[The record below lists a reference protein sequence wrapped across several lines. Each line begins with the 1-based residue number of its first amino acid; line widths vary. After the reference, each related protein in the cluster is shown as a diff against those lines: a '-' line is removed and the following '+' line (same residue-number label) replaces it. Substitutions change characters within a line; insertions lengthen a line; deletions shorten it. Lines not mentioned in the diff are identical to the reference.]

1 MSITA
6 EELLSLTIS
15 VFSNSTF
22 ILAMLLILLLASA
35 FLGREIKITKK
46 MIISA
51 SGIIILE
58 ILLTVFSLLFDD
70 QVEWFMEKSGVLIL
84 GTEASQEAVT
94 YIGLIIY
101 SLIYNLA
108 AFAYAFVF
116 YFLAFKEKRLLR
128 AVESTLFLY
137 GYYLYVHNIIES
149 TIFYLMGGDD
159 EVISA
164 MSSYDEP
171 NLYMV
176 AVFILDLIITSL
188 LLMTVYLRFYRK
200 KRCYIVR
207 VRNRVLFII
216 WIIVFALIPSIPL
229 TTDSSD
235 PLRAELVS
243 IVFGIV
249 LPILGGFVPSFVVL
263 AAAEK
268 AHKDKSEYQ
277 ENYMKAELE
286 YIKQYKRKQTETRA
300 FRHDIIN
307 NLSLASM
314 MLKEGRNE
322 DARNYLDELLGNVK
336 SLSPEYVT
344 GDDMLDLIVTMKA
357 DRMKELG
364 IGFKCDGVVDGGLM
378 MKPSDMCGVFANA
391 LDNAIEASIKSTER
405 YVSFEIK
412 RTQQFFVIKISNSMT
427 GKVDSA
433 EMMSK
438 TGYTTKSDTERHGFG
453 LRNIENTVEKYSGI
467 VKIDTNDGEFILTIM
482 VPRDNCI

>member
-229 TTDSSD
+229 TTDSSG

-263 AAAEK
+263 AAAEN
-268 AHKDKSEYQ
+268 AHKDKTEYQ

-405 YVSFEIK
+405 YVNFEIK

-453 LRNIENTVEKYSGI
+453 LRNIENTVEKYNGI